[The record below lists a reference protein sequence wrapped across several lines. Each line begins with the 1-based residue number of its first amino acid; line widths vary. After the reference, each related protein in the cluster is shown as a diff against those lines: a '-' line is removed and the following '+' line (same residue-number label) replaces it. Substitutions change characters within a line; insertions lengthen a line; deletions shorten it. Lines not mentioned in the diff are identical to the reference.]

1 MDVRLILSCLG
12 LGLVLSLAT
21 GLRAFLVPFALA
33 CAQGLGWID
42 LGSSLHWMG
51 SPMAIGTFG
60 AAIAIEI
67 CADKVPVVDHAFDV
81 LHVVLKPVAGSF
93 AAVALM
99 DGQSPLIHAVAGLA
113 TGGVIAGGT
122 HFTKAAFRVGSTAT
136 TVGLGNTLLSV
147 GEDVL
152 ALGLAAGATW
162 AMTQLPVNV

>member
-1 MDVRLILSCLG
+1 MDLQLALSCIG

-42 LGSSLHWMG
+42 LGTSMHWMG
-51 SPMAIGTFG
+51 SPLAIGTFG

-67 CADKVPVVDHAFDV
+67 CADKVPVLDHAFDV
-81 LHVVLKPVAGSF
+81 LHVVLKPLAGSL

-99 DGQSPLIHAVAGLA
+99 QGQNPVVHAVAGIA

-122 HFTKAAFRVGSTAT
+122 HFTKAAFRVGTTASTG
-136 TVGLGNTLLSV
+136 GLGNTVISV
-147 GEDVL
+147 CEDVL
-152 ALGLAAGATW
+152 ALALAGGATW
-162 AMTQLPVNV
+162 ALTQLPIVV